1 MERRLR
7 RTAMMQV
14 LDALNLQRKAALLS
28 LPFEASLSTRFSHHA
43 SAAPSPASR
52 LLGTSLDTEKE
63 VMPFVRDAV
72 LQALEPSPRTHADGK
87 PEPEWPDVGTL
98 MEGRRLVGIDLACTR
113 LSGTFNR
120 CDLSGSNFTGAF
132 ADHGTFNLTRMQG
145 CSLAGAQFHSCTF
158 LAADAAGV
166 DARRGRFS
174 QCVFC
179 RANLIDWD
187 VRGASFYRCVFT
199 MSDLSR
205 WVYDG
210 QTTVM
215 EPVDWGRCR
224 RLGWSTPAQDCGDC
238 RVVGKASGALSLRP
252 REPPASHR

>member
-1 MERRLR
+1 MERRLH
-7 RTAMMQV
+7 RTAMAQV
-14 LDALNLQRKAALLS
+14 LDALNVQRKAALLS
-28 LPFEASLSTRFSHHA
+28 LPLEASLSTSPA
-43 SAAPSPASR
+43 CPAPPSPASR
-52 LLGTSLDTEKE
+52 LLSSQLDTEKAL
-63 VMPFVRDAV
+63 MPFLRDAV
-72 LQALEPSPRTHADGK
+72 VRALEPSPQARAGGK
-87 PEPEWPDVGTL
+87 TTSEWPEVGTL

-120 CDLSGSNFTGAF
+120 SDLSGADLTGAF
-132 ADHGTFNLTRMQG
+132 ADHSTFNLARMQG

-205 WVYDG
+205 WVYDA

-224 RLGWSTPAQDCGDC
+224 RLDWTTPAAGCGDC
-238 RVVGKASGALSLRP
+238 RVVGKAGGALSLPP
-252 REPPASHR
+252 RAPPPLRS